1 MKSISNITKYWKK
14 IALLMVVA
22 FQVSACQDF
31 LHTTPADFVSPTTF
45 YNTQSALTSAL
56 VGIYA
61 PLIGSELYGST
72 IPVWQQD
79 VTDEGYFR
87 GTVSATNDVA
97 VNSPAYTS
105 AVPNSFWKACYI
117 GIERANLL
125 IANIGNAQGVDTT
138 FVKAALGE
146 AKFLRGYYHFL
157 LVQNYGDVPLKITPT
172 TDATKTNVPRTP
184 SKDVYAQIVKDM
196 TEGEAGLPTYQS
208 AIYGGSTSRIT
219 KTSAEAILARVC
231 LYMSGKPIN
240 DNKYADVIYWT
251 NKVVSSNLHSLY
263 SMTDTVANVKN
274 LRGWTLAYPAGPTS
288 NPYPA
293 YRNNGYAQLFVNMA
307 SNVYSPKESMWEIDA
322 TCVSNTI
329 SDFNGNL
336 GSMTGISISI
346 SGTDPLFGSSSP
358 YTYVHQYLYSL
369 YAAGDLRRD
378 WAIAPYSISN
388 TTSRTMYSWKNSSGF
403 VDVLTRTVGKWRREY
418 EPMPAGYTAKPK
430 WNTMINFPVI
440 RYSDVLLMLCEA
452 IIMNNNA
459 AVSGTSDATA
469 LDAINQVRRRAF
481 GLDPKTTN
489 VTVDLTN
496 VKLTDIQDERAREL
510 CFEGGRKA
518 DLVRWGIYL
527 QRMQSVLDYE
537 NANGYPTSLRANAVL
552 PPQNALSGGN
562 KVLLWPI
569 PSSEMLVNTSMTQNP
584 GY

>member
-1 MKSISNITKYWKK
+1 
-14 IALLMVVA
+14 MVVA

-231 LYMSGKPIN
+231 LYMAGNPIN
-240 DNKYADVIYWT
+240 DNTKYADVIYWT
-251 NKVVSSNLHSLY
+251 NKVVSSNLHTLY

-274 LRGWTLAYPAGPTS
+274 LRGWTLAYPAGTT

-293 YRNNGYAQLFVNMA
+293 YKNNGYAQLFVNMA

-369 YAAGDLRRD
+369 YASGDLRRD

-403 VDVLTRTVGKWRREY
+403 VDVLSRTVGKWRREY